1 MVAVLA
7 ILLAALAY
15 AQTVDFLE
23 LVKTGKPQQIQAAI
37 NNGANVNAQGKDY
50 RTPLMNAAEYNKN
63 PEAIITAL
71 LKAGANVDARNKLL
85 GSTALIYAA
94 ISNQN
99 PEVITTL
106 LKAGAD
112 IAARDKHGRTPLI
125 AAAVY
130 NTNPEVILT
139 LLKAGADPKAK
150 DDQLETAFDYARRNQ
165 KLYDTDAFWKLRDL
179 QY

>member
-1 MVAVLA
+1 MKRRIVVAVVLA
-7 ILLAALAY
+7 VLLAASAY

-63 PEAIITAL
+63 PEAITAL
-71 LKAGANVDARNKLL
+71 LKAGANIDARNKLL

-125 AAAVY
+125 AAAVHC
-130 NTNPEVILT
+130 PS
-139 LLKAGADPKAK
+139 P
-150 DDQLETAFDYARRNQ
+150 
-165 KLYDTDAFWKLRDL
+165 
-179 QY
+179 QYTHPFLFSLH